1 MASTKRTLGII
12 GASALM
18 LGFFLPVI
26 SFLGFIGLSYF
37 DLLTKVS
44 ARFAT
49 GLLLLALGG
58 LSLFLALKNSFKP
71 LIGAGILALAV
82 LLFDFITYKKFL
94 ANYAPFGQTGTTVS
108 SGTGTSGP
116 GSIGTTGQV
125 GQNAE
130 DLLGLIIQ
138 PSWGMFIMAV
148 GAILLIV
155 SGALTDKRHPDGPD
169 WNRNPPPPINYT

>member
-18 LGFFLPVI
+18 LGFFLPVV
-26 SFLGFIGLSYF
+26 SFLGLIGLNYF

-44 ARFAT
+44 ARFVT
-49 GLLLLALGG
+49 GLVLLALGG
-58 LSLFLALKNSFKP
+58 LSLFLALKNNFKP
-71 LIGAGILALAV
+71 LIGTGVLALAV
-82 LLFDFITYKKFL
+82 LLFDFMTYKKFL
-94 ANYAPFGQTGTTVS
+94 ASYSPFGQTGTVS
-108 SGTGTSGP
+108 SGTGTSNSGSLGTITGP
-116 GSIGTTGQV
+116 F

-130 DLLGLIIQ
+130 DLLGLVIQ

-155 SGALTDKRHPDGPD
+155 AGALTDKRHPDGTD
-169 WNRNPPPPINYT
+169 WNRTPPPPMNYT